1 MDECSVLVRA
11 RPLRLR
17 LTDQAFTK
25 LADIA
30 VREDRPIERQ
40 AERLLRQAI
49 ESDRLTASVEPG
61 R

>member
-1 MDECSVLVRA
+1 MEERPVLVRA

-30 VREDRPIERQ
+30 VREDRSVERQ
-40 AERLLRQAI
+40 AERLLREAI
-49 ESDRLTASVEPG
+49 ESDRQPAAEVRS
-61 R
+61 

>member
-1 MDECSVLVRA
+1 MEERLVLVRA

-17 LTDQAFTK
+17 LADQTFTK

-30 VREDRPIERQ
+30 VREDRSVERQ

-49 ESDRLTASVEPG
+49 ESDRQPAEVSS
-61 R
+61 

>member
-1 MDECSVLVRA
+1 MEERSVLVRA

-17 LTDQAFTK
+17 LTDQAFSK

-30 VREDRPIERQ
+30 IREDRSVERQ

-49 ESDRLTASVEPG
+49 ECDRQPAEAA